1 MRARTSRDCEQPATG
16 NGAERHDKA
25 LPKFSRIHRVQHS
38 AGEMFDLVADVEKY
52 PEFLPLCED
61 LKVRSRR
68 EKESAEILVTAMTV
82 GYKAIRQTFTTQV
95 VLDRP
100 RLKIDVQ
107 YLDGPFRHL
116 HNEWHF
122 EPVEEKLCDVHF
134 DIDYEFR
141 SRSLGLLM
149 GTMFDT
155 AFRRFT
161 VAFEQRADEVYA

>member
-1 MRARTSRDCEQPATG
+1 VAG
-16 NGAERHDKA
+16 KGAERRDKA
-25 LPKFSRIHRVQHS
+25 LPKFTKIHRVRHS

-52 PEFLPLCED
+52 PEFLPLCEE
-61 LKVRSRR
+61 LTVRSRR
-68 EKESAEILVTAMTV
+68 ERDSAEILVAAMTV

-100 RLKIDVQ
+100 HLKIDVQ

-116 HNEWHF
+116 HNEWRF
-122 EPVEEKLCDVHF
+122 EPIAEKHCDVHF

-141 SRSLGLLM
+141 SRSLGMLM
-149 GTMFDT
+149 GTMFDA

>member
-1 MRARTSRDCEQPATG
+1 
-16 NGAERHDKA
+16 
-25 LPKFSRIHRVQHS
+25 
-38 AGEMFDLVADVEKY
+38 MFDLVADVEKY
-52 PEFLPLCED
+52 PEFLPLCEE
-61 LKVRSRR
+61 LTVRSRHER
-68 EKESAEILVTAMTV
+68 ESVEILIAGMTV

-116 HNEWHF
+116 YNRWRF
-122 EPVEEKLCDVHF
+122 EAVTDAACDVHF

-141 SRSLGLLM
+141 SRSLGMVM

-161 VAFEQRADEVYA
+161 VAFEKRADDIYA